1 MNVFL
6 RIDDVRIRHMPPAAK
21 CRRGAYP
28 KFIKYDN
35 TDEVLGLGNLDILT
49 LIVTDR

>member
-6 RIDDVRIRHMPPAAK
+6 RIDDVRIRYMPPVDK
-21 CRRGAYP
+21 CQRGAYP
-28 KFIKYDN
+28 KFSKYDN
-35 TDEVLGLGNLDILT
+35 IDEVSGLGNLDILT